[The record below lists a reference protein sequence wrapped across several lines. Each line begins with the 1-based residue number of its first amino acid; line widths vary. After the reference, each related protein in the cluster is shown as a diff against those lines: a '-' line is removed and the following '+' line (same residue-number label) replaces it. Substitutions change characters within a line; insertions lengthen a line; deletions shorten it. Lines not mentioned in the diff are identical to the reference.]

1 MLLLLRGK
9 QIGNQSIQKGSAVKL
24 ATLINPCSA
33 LLGWIADRPD
43 ELASQRTRK
52 AAACSDVCSARRQ
65 KEPFSLLEKRHGPL
79 ACPSLSRA
87 SLSQSSGR
95 PYSSSRATANPYPN
109 RPRFRFI
116 CLSNTST
123 PCFLLSAFTV
133 TPFPFPSFRAGTS
146 TYYHSTTAG
155 PRVKSWKCS
164 AIIPVRQSRLVIHA
178 CVHCSVSQASAGL
191 KKDAWPARPG
201 RSFRMLTCFQVERSP
216 VGDFGS
222 AVRCY
227 CYACTTPGSASRGAS
242 FPIHSEPS
250 AVGARHA
257 QAQGPLSLCLAMAS
271 NVTMSSPCHGRR
283 VRTCSGSSE

>member
-1 MLLLLRGK
+1 M
-9 QIGNQSIQKGSAVKL
+9 
-24 ATLINPCSA
+24 
-33 LLGWIADRPD
+33 
-43 ELASQRTRK
+43 
-52 AAACSDVCSARRQ
+52 
-65 KEPFSLLEKRHGPL
+65 LEKRHGPL

-216 VGDFGS
+216 VGDFWLCCSLLLLRLHDTWIGVTWRLIS
-222 AVRCY
+222 NSFRAV
-227 CYACTTPGSASRGAS
+227 SRGS
-242 FPIHSEPS
+242 T
-250 AVGARHA
+250 ARTGTGT
-257 QAQGPLSLCLAMAS
+257 GPSLCAVPG
-271 NVTMSSPCHGRR
+271 NGK
-283 VRTCSGSSE
+283 